1 MSESACQLGRLG
13 SAEVLLQR
21 GCPPW
26 LVAGGLSSAQHG
38 LSTRLVFLTTLW
50 LASTTV
56 SDSRESEAETAM
68 YFDLASEVTLH
79 HFHGFIT
86 TDYAIG
92 EPIRCDYARPSWRLA
107 APVVLI
113 NSISQALLKML
124 IEGPWLV

>member
-1 MSESACQLGRLG
+1 MRRSCFKEAVPHGWWQEASAPH
-13 SAEVLLQR
+13 SMASPR
-21 GCPPW
+21 G
-26 LVAGGLSSAQHG
+26 
-38 LSTRLVFLTTLW
+38 RLVFLTTLW

-92 EPIRCDYARPSWRLA
+92 DPIRSDYARPFWRLA

-124 IEGPWLV
+124 IEGPGLV